1 MCGIIGL
8 IANQNVQEELYEGLL
23 HIQHR
28 GQDMAGLLTLDEQMH
43 LKVGHGK
50 ANNVFDEQSLASL
63 TGNFGIGH
71 LRYPTRGQITL
82 NEAQPLI
89 TSFPYGIGLV
99 HNGNIV
105 NYEQL
110 KAHLTAKRYYIN
122 STSDSELLLK
132 YFASLLEDYPSATNS
147 TMFFDNLCKVA
158 YEFLHQVEG
167 AFSIIIAIKGMGL
180 LVIRDPYGIRPLV
193 MGQRQGTKST
203 EYCFASEDVALHNLG
218 FNEIRDIAPGEV
230 VFVDTKGQ
238 LYQQTLLQR
247 TFSPCVFEYVYFAR
261 PDATIDQVSVYQS
274 RKKMGELLAEAW
286 RQTYPTLMPDVVVP
300 IPFTSNTPAL
310 SFAQTLGVRY
320 CEGLYKNVFVGRT
333 FIMSTAKKRSK
344 SVKIK
349 LSPQRSELKDKKVLL
364 LDDSIVRGTTSREIV
379 KIVRAAGASEV
390 YLALAC
396 APVKY
401 PCYYGIDIPSKDD
414 LIANQYENQ
423 EDIAK
428 ALGVDKILY
437 QTIPDLQTSLDNTTF
452 KKPCMACI
460 DNNYCVG
467 KNTHEDLNS
476 R

>member
-8 IANQNVQEELYEGLL
+8 IANQNVQEELYEGLAHL
-23 HIQHR
+23 QHR

-50 ANNVFDEQSLASL
+50 ASDVFNEESLSKL
-63 TGNFGIGH
+63 TGHFGIGH

-110 KAHLTAKRYYIN
+110 KAHLITKRYYIN

-132 YFASLLEDYPSATNS
+132 YFACLLEDYPSPKHSAL
-147 TMFFDNLCKVA
+147 FFDILCKVT
-158 YEFLHQVEG
+158 YKFLHQVEG
-167 AFSIIIAIKGMGL
+167 AFSIILTIKDVGI
-180 LVIRDPYGIRPLV
+180 LVIRDPYGIRPLS
-193 MGQRQGTKST
+193 MGQRQGTKSM
-203 EYCFASEDVALHNLG
+203 EYCFVSEDVALLNLG
-218 FNEIRDIAPGEV
+218 FNQIRDISPGEI
-230 VFVDTKGQ
+230 VFVDIKGQ
-238 LYQQTLLQR
+238 LYQQIVLQR
-247 TFSPCVFEYVYFAR
+247 KFSPCIFEYVYLAR

-286 RQTYPTLMPDVVVP
+286 RKTYPTLMPDVVVP

-333 FIMSTAKKRSK
+333 FIMPTDKKRIESI
-344 SVKIK
+344 KIK

-364 LDDSIVRGTTSREIV
+364 VDDSMVRGTTSREIV
-379 KIVRAAGASEV
+379 KVVRAAGASEI

-396 APVKY
+396 SPVKY

-414 LIANQYENQ
+414 LIANQYTNQ
-423 EDIAK
+423 EDLAS

-437 QTIPDLQTSLDNTTF
+437 QTIPDLQASLNNTTF

-467 KNTHEDLNS
+467 KNTHEHFDNW
-476 R
+476 